1 MNIEKR
7 RQFIINFL
15 YCFII
20 AAIIYVILKYGISLI
35 FPFIFGF
42 LVAYMLKKP
51 IAFLSKKLHLKRP
64 FAAIILVVIFYAIIV
79 TIFSVI
85 SVKLFVAA
93 KDFVFRLPQIYS
105 KDIQPVIS
113 NIFDDIEEYASRID
127 PSLIASLEEVSSGF
141 MQSISNLISNISV
154 GMVTAVSGYASSLPV
169 FIVKLLIAIIATF
182 FIAVDYHT
190 VSSFLL
196 RQLSDK
202 RRAMLLNIKN
212 QLLTTLSGYGKSY
225 ALILG
230 ITFLELSLGLSI
242 IGVKNAVYIAILIAL
257 LDILPVLGTGS
268 VMIPWAVISL
278 IQGNYPMAVKLLI
291 LYVAITVIR
300 NVIEPRIVG
309 NQVGLHPMA
318 TLFAMFVGTQL
329 FGIIGLFGLPITL
342 ALLKNMNDKGLI
354 HIFK

>member
-1 MNIEKR
+1 
-7 RQFIINFL
+7 
-15 YCFII
+15 
-20 AAIIYVILKYGISLI
+20 
-35 FPFIFGF
+35 
-42 LVAYMLKKP
+42 
-51 IAFLSKKLHLKRP
+51 
-64 FAAIILVVIFYAIIV
+64 
-79 TIFSVI
+79 
-85 SVKLFVAA
+85 
-93 KDFVFRLPQIYS
+93 
-105 KDIQPVIS
+105 
-113 NIFDDIEEYASRID
+113 
-127 PSLIASLEEVSSGF
+127 
-141 MQSISNLISNISV
+141 
-154 GMVTAVSGYASSLPV
+154 MVTAVSGYASSLPV